1 MTLIHKIAAVVINDN
16 KFLMVRKVGKDMWT
30 SLGGRI
36 EPNET
41 EEQCLLR
48 EIKEEANCGAKII
61 RKLGDF
67 EDKAVFDDATVRLS
81 VFLVE
86 LSGDIEIIDP
96 NPEMSDFLFSRQSK
110 QIQIFYT
117 FFCVKISVEKLA
129 ELDCILN
136 IHPRGIWIAVRQ
148 KCNFC

>member
-96 NPEMSDFLFSRQSK
+96 ELEEHKFIGSNYK
-110 QIQIFYT
+110 QDGI
-117 FFCVKISVEKLA
+117 KLPPSI
-129 ELDCILN
+129 ENQVIPLCIKEGLL
-136 IHPRGIWIAVRQ
+136 RW
-148 KCNFC
+148 